1 MDQLKNKKDYQSQI
15 DKATTKEM
23 LSIIQNKINS
33 DLEKQND
40 INGESLREAIS
51 IFNEITSSPTYS
63 KHFTI
68 VETGGFSRRT
78 MLDVL
83 PSTIVQNSG
92 NWTIIINPELQW
104 AIQGTPTRFIASF
117 TRLKTIIK
125 QVI

>member
-1 MDQLKNKKDYQSQI
+1 
-15 DKATTKEM
+15 M

-83 PSTIVQNSG
+83 PSTIIQNSG

-104 AIQGTPTRFIASF
+104 LFKVLPLDLLLHLLV
-117 TRLKTIIK
+117 LKTIIK